1 MSVLSKNY
9 TLNNG
14 VEIPKLGLGTWFI
27 DDADAADAVRAA
39 VATGYRHIDTA
50 QAYGNE
56 RGVGEGVRTC
66 GVPREQLFVVSK
78 VAAEHKTYESAAKS
92 IDETLEKMG
101 LDFEG
106 QYYVNPITGE
116 AYDIDGKKVVV
127 GGMAKGSGMIHP
139 NMGTVLAF
147 ITSDIDIDQGL
158 LQEALRYATNKS
170 FNRISVDGQT
180 STNDMAIVLANGKAG
195 NKKVTEKD
203 ANYDIFLQALVYICT
218 ELAKLVARDGE
229 GATKLIECV
238 VEGAKTEETAA
249 RLSKAVITST
259 MVKAAIFGS
268 DANWGRILCAIGCE
282 GSEFDPNKIDII
294 FESKKGYIEV
304 CKDGEPL
311 KFNEKK
317 ARSILEDDEIT
328 IIVDLQMGD
337 ARANAWGCDLTYEY
351 VRING
356 SYRS

>member
-1 MSVLSKNY
+1 MAAREGIMTTDMIKK
-9 TLNNG
+9 
-14 VEIPKLGLGTWFI
+14 EIT
-27 DDADAADAVRAA
+27 
-39 VATGYRHIDTA
+39 
-50 QAYGNE
+50 
-56 RGVGEGVRTC
+56 
-66 GVPREQLFVVSK
+66 VS
-78 VAAEHKTYESAAKS
+78 
-92 IDETLEKMG
+92 I
-101 LDFEG
+101 
-106 QYYVNPITGE
+106 
-116 AYDIDGKKVVV
+116 DIDGKKVVV

-158 LQEALRYATNKS
+158 LQDALRYATNKS

-317 ARSILEDDEIT
+317 ARGILEDDEIT